1 MSLAGVYTE
10 TPTIFLQPR
19 PLARHPGSFILL
31 PLLPRPQP
39 VKPLPADVW
48 STVLAYVID
57 DEDGQ
62 ICIPASERRTRLR
75 ERWRLLFVCKS
86 WVVSVLFLTA
96 VVGVHPPQ
104 WNTKATRHC
113 IHTNQPVF

>member
-31 PLLPRPQP
+31 PLLPGPQP

-48 STVLAYVID
+48 STILAYVID
-57 DEDGQ
+57 DEDDQ
-62 ICIPASERRTRLR
+62 IGTPVPERRTRSR

-86 WVVSVLFLTA
+86 WVVSVLFLTIWEGRWPWLGHSVA
-96 VVGVHPPQ
+96 APQ
-104 WNTKATRHC
+104 WNTNATRL
-113 IHTNQPVF
+113 

>member
-1 MSLAGVYTE
+1 MSLAGIYTE

-75 ERWRLLFVCKS
+75 ERWRLLVVCKS

-96 VVGVHPPQ
+96 VVGAHSVPQ
-104 WNTKATRHC
+104 WNANVTRL
-113 IHTNQPVF
+113 

>member
-39 VKPLPADVW
+39 VTPLPADVW

-104 WNTKATRHC
+104 WNTKATRLC
-113 IHTNQPVF
+113 IHTNRPVF